1 MIRIN
6 VKQDALHLH
15 GTMRP
20 LASVLETARRV
31 DGPVIVMTHGFKY
44 RPGHP
49 QSCPHRHI
57 LSMEPE
63 ALPWLAPSWPR
74 ELGFG
79 TVEGDGGLAI
89 ALGWD
94 GRGALWQAR
103 SRAVRAG
110 QALARLV
117 EGLHRMRPDRP
128 IHFIGHSMGVELALE
143 ALHLLPPGALRRI
156 ISVSGAVYCG
166 RAQEALHTPAGQAVE
181 FINVTSRENDL
192 FDWLYER
199 VVAPP
204 RPSDRTIGAGLD
216 LANAVTLQ
224 LDCSD
229 TLHHLA
235 RLGLPVSPPQHRV
248 CHWSGYMRPGALN
261 LYRHLLRQPQHLT
274 LELLRHGLPAQP
286 APRWSRIRAWSPAR
300 TDLPF
305 APNAS

>member
-15 GTMRP
+15 GTIRP
-20 LASVLETARRV
+20 LAPVLETARRI

-44 RPGHP
+44 RPDHP
-49 QSCPHRHI
+49 HACPHRHI
-57 LSMEPE
+57 LSMQPEP
-63 ALPWLAPSWPR
+63 LPWLAPSWPR
-74 ELGFG
+74 ELGFCAM
-79 TVEGDGGLAI
+79 EGDPGLAI

-103 SRAVRAG
+103 ERAVRAG
-110 QALARLV
+110 RAMAGLIA
-117 EGLHRMRPDRP
+117 ELHRQRPDRP

-156 ISVSGAVYCG
+156 ISVSGAVYAG
-166 RAQEALHTPAGQAVE
+166 RTQEALCTPAGQAVE
-181 FINVTSRENDL
+181 FVNVTSRENDL

-199 VVAPP
+199 LVRPP
-204 RPSDRTIGAGLD
+204 RPRDRTIGGGLD
-216 LANAVTLQ
+216 LRNAVTLQ
-224 LDCSD
+224 LDCTD
-229 TLHHLA
+229 TLQHLA

-261 LYRHLLRQPQHLT
+261 LYRHLLRRPQHLS
-274 LELLRHGLPAQP
+274 LDLLRQGLPERP
-286 APRWSRIRAWSPAR
+286 APRWSRILALAPAR
-300 TDLPF
+300 PDLPF